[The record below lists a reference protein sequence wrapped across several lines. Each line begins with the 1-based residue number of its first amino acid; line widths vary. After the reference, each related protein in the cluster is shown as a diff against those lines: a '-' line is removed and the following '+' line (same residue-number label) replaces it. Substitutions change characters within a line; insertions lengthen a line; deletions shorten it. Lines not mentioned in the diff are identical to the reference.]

1 MLFEYVQKAVE
12 KARYKRLE
20 DGSWFSEIP
29 GFKGVWAQGKTV
41 EACRKELWDVLE
53 EWIVLKLRD
62 GDALPKVR
70 GTTVKIKEVKVA

>member
-12 KARYKRLE
+12 KARYKQLE

-29 GFKGVWAQGKTV
+29 GFTGVWAQGRTV
-41 EACRKELWDVLE
+41 ETCRKELWDVLE

-62 GDALPKVR
+62 RDPLPKVR
-70 GTTVKIKEVKVA
+70 GATVKIKEVKVA